1 MKTLT
6 KIKFL
11 IIVLIGGFIAVFPR
25 EAKKI
30 SYRTHQVTYA
40 IGNQILENTQ
50 LLSASYESDCD
61 CLNED
66 PKTLFNA
73 ISNSKASKNK
83 LFQNEKNTLCV
94 IKAPSYYSYESKLTP
109 QIKLLFKNIC
119 SQMNL
124 NLQC

>member
-11 IIVLIGGFIAVFPR
+11 IIVLIGGFVAVFPQ
-25 EAKKI
+25 EAKKLTYK
-30 SYRTHQVTYA
+30 SHQATYA
-40 IGNQILENTQ
+40 IGNQFLENTQ
-50 LLSASYESDCD
+50 LLSASYESNSD
-61 CLNED
+61 CLKED
-66 PKTLFNA
+66 PKTLFSA
-73 ISNSKASKNK
+73 ISFSKASKNK
-83 LFQNEKNTLCV
+83 LFQNEKSTKCV

-119 SQMNL
+119 SQMHL